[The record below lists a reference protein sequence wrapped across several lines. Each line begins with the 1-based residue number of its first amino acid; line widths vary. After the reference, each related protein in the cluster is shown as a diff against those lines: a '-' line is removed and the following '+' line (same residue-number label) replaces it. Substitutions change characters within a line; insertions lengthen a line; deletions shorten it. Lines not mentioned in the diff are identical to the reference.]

1 VADGFVTSDT
11 VSSVSEAVT
20 EAHRAE
26 WGRIVSGLIRL
37 TGDWALAEDA
47 AQEAFATALERW
59 PDDGIPSHPAAWLAL
74 TARNKAIDRLRS
86 AGIERKKFGEIAVLG
101 EIGLLGEIGMATVEH
116 DIEDDRLRLIF
127 TCCHPALPLPARVA
141 LTLRTVAG
149 LTVAEIAS
157 AFLVPETTMAQRLV
171 RARRKIE
178 NAGIPYR
185 IPPAELLEER
195 LDGVLAV
202 LYLVFN
208 EGYSSRSH
216 LAASA
221 LDLASAVVDLMPRES
236 EARGLLALMLLQ
248 NSRRGAREA
257 GGELLTIEEQ
267 DRTLWDGADIRRGL
281 AMLASARERGGY
293 VLQASLAA
301 CHARASSAESTDWRR
316 IVALYDE
323 LLARSPS
330 PVVEL
335 NRAIAIGMRDG
346 PDAGLALIDALEPR
360 LLGFRLVPA
369 AQADLLRRAGRTSA
383 AAARYREALALT
395 TDPVDHLQL
404 ERRLAQLPAVMRRG
418 DLS

>member
-1 VADGFVTSDT
+1 VTADSVTSVSDT
-11 VSSVSEAVT
+11 VAEV
-20 EAHRAE
+20 HRAE

-37 TGDWALAEDA
+37 TGDWGLAEDA

-59 PDDGIPSHPAAWLAL
+59 PDGGIPSHPAAWLAL

-86 AGIERKKFGEIAVLG
+86 AGTERRKLGEIAALE
-101 EIGLLGEIGMATVEH
+101 EIGLFERVGMAALEH

-208 EGYSSRSH
+208 EGYSARSH
-216 LAASA
+216 LAATA
-221 LDLASAVVDLMPRES
+221 LELASAVVDLMPLES

-248 NSRRGAREA
+248 NSRRRARVS

-267 DRTLWDGADIRRGL
+267 DRALWDATDIKRGL
-281 AMLASARERGGY
+281 TVLAAARDRGAY

-301 CHARASSAESTDWRR
+301 CHARASSAETTDWPR
-316 IVALYDE
+316 IVTLYDE

-330 PVVEL
+330 PVIEL

-346 PDAGLALIDALEPR
+346 PDAGLALIHSLEPR

-369 AQADLLRRAGRTSA
+369 AQADLLRRAGRTED
-383 AAARYREALALT
+383 AAARFREALALT
-395 TDPVDHLQL
+395 TDLADRAQL
-404 ERRLAQLPAVMRRG
+404 ERRLAELGV
-418 DLS
+418 

>member
-1 VADGFVTSDT
+1 VNADFAAVSGVVA
-11 VSSVSEAVT
+11 AV
-20 EAHRAE
+20 HRAE

-47 AQEAFATALERW
+47 AQDAFATALERW
-59 PDDGIPSHPAAWLAL
+59 PDGGIPGNPAAWLAL

-86 AGIERKKFGEIAVLG
+86 AGTERRKLGEIAALEEVHIFG
-101 EIGLLGEIGMATVEH
+101 EVGMATVKH

-216 LAASA
+216 LAATA
-221 LDLASAVVDLMPRES
+221 LDLATAVVDLMPLES

-248 NSRRGAREA
+248 NSRRGARVS

-267 DRTLWDGADIRRGL
+267 DRSFWDAADIQRGL
-281 AMLASARERGGY
+281 AMLASARDRGAY

-301 CHARASSAESTDWRR
+301 CHARASSAETTDWRR

-323 LLARSPS
+323 LLVRTPS
-330 PVVEL
+330 PVIEL

-360 LLGFRLVPA
+360 LLGYRLVPA

-395 TDPVDHLQL
+395 TDPADHAQL
-404 ERRLAQLPAVMRRG
+404 ERRLAELEA
-418 DLS
+418 

>member
-1 VADGFVTSDT
+1 VTADSAA
-11 VSSVSEAVT
+11 SVSGVVAAV
-20 EAHRAE
+20 HRAE

-47 AQEAFATALERW
+47 AQDAFATALERW
-59 PDDGIPSHPAAWLAL
+59 PEGGIPSNPAAWLAL

-86 AGIERKKFGEIAVLG
+86 VGTERRKLGEIAVLEEVG
-101 EIGLLGEIGMATVEH
+101 FLGEVGMATIEH

-157 AFLVPETTMAQRLV
+157 AFLVPEATMAQRLV

-221 LDLASAVVDLMPRES
+221 LDLATAVVDLMPLES

-248 NSRRGAREA
+248 NSRRGARVS

-281 AMLASARERGGY
+281 AMLASARERGAY

-301 CHARASSAESTDWRR
+301 CHARASSAETTDWRR

-323 LLARSPS
+323 LLARTPS
-330 PVVEL
+330 PVIEL
-335 NRAIAIGMRDG
+335 NRAIAVGMRDG
-346 PDAGLALIDALEPR
+346 PDAGLTLIDTLEPR

-395 TDPVDHLQL
+395 TDPADHTQL
-404 ERRLAQLPAVMRRG
+404 ERRLAELGV
-418 DLS
+418 